1 MRCNEGPWLELN
13 QGRCYAYALT
23 LQLRMPLLHSICFLN
38 AIMKAIFNLVIIFWS
53 IFFCFMKKKHEDDS
67 ASALMDFIAT
77 MTKDDGFNTL

>member
-1 MRCNEGPWLELN
+1 
-13 QGRCYAYALT
+13 
-23 LQLRMPLLHSICFLN
+23 
-38 AIMKAIFNLVIIFWS
+38 MKAIFNLVIIFWS